1 MLMPNVADFDPKYR
15 QKKRPKI
22 LLATLGKSINIEK
35 VPKTAV
41 TALMETLKV
50 DEVPIKDP
58 SFARNN
64 PRS

>member
-22 LLATLGKSINIEK
+22 LLATLGKSLNIEK

-41 TALMETLKV
+41 TALMNGDSK
-50 DEVPIKDP
+50 
-58 SFARNN
+58 S
-64 PRS
+64 